1 VHVQVLC
8 PEVVRTEFHSR
19 QGIDL
24 SAVRRMDPAAVVQA
38 SLLDL
43 ERGVVVSIPGAPD
56 ESGVQTLVA
65 AGAGLQ
71 HLTRAGELPNRH
83 ID

>member
-1 VHVQVLC
+1 VH
-8 PEVVRTEFHSR
+8 
-19 QGIDL
+19 
-24 SAVRRMDPAAVVQA
+24 A

-56 ESGVQTLVA
+56 ESIFQTLVA

-71 HLTRAGELPNRH
+71 DLTRTVELPDRYVES
-83 ID
+83 